1 MEGGRRPRF
10 RGPSSPTPRARESW
24 PREGSPWRVPDAPS
38 PTRTEGGSEPGPPAF
53 RSPVNDS
60 DRESHDPRAQHPRER
75 GHRPASA
82 SDARPLRPAPCARS
96 PPSARRSAART
107 TIAGRWREKGSQ
119 RGRRAR
125 PWAPQPA
132 PRRQP
137 PPKRPFSPRGGLG
150 VVPTEVASGEAPRV
164 PPSIPLCGPEWYG
177 PMGRGAGPT
186 APGWRPVAKAVAQRG
201 RGGGGAWAP
210 SLPCTRPKARGR
222 AGAGHAGS
230 GECAGAPSIA
240 VATSLFAPSS
250 PLEGS
255 GWRKMREAGG

>member
-60 DRESHDPRAQHPRER
+60 DRESHDPRAQHPRKR

-132 PRRQP
+132 PRRHP
-137 PPKRPFSPRGGLG
+137 PAQTPILSPRWARGRPDRGGLRRS
-150 VVPTEVASGEAPRV
+150 PAST
-164 PPSIPLCGPEWYG
+164 PLDSPLRAGMVRPD
-177 PMGRGAGPT
+177 GAG
-186 APGWRPVAKAVAQRG
+186 R
-201 RGGGGAWAP
+201 
-210 SLPCTRPKARGR
+210 R
-222 AGAGHAGS
+222 AY
-230 GECAGAPSIA
+230 
-240 VATSLFAPSS
+240 SS
-250 PLEGS
+250 RLETGC
-255 GWRKMREAGG
+255 

>member
-1 MEGGRRPRF
+1 MTRERSIRGSADTDRPRPRTRGLCARRPA
-10 RGPSSPTPRARESW
+10 PTPRPALGD
-24 PREGSPWRVPDAPS
+24 PRH
-38 PTRTEGGSEPGPPAF
+38 GPP
-53 RSPVNDS
+53 S
-60 DRESHDPRAQHPRER
+60 R
-75 GHRPASA
+75 G
-82 SDARPLRPAPCARS
+82 
-96 PPSARRSAART
+96 
-107 TIAGRWREKGSQ
+107 GG
-119 RGRRAR
+119 GRRAR
-125 PWAPQPA
+125 SEGEGLAPG
-132 PRRQP
+132 PRSPPLGDTP

>member
-1 MEGGRRPRF
+1 MTRERSIRGSADTDRPRPRT
-10 RGPSSPTPRARESW
+10 RGLCAR
-24 PREGSPWRVPDAPS
+24 
-38 PTRTEGGSEPGPPAF
+38 
-53 RSPVNDS
+53 
-60 DRESHDPRAQHPRER
+60 
-75 GHRPASA
+75 
-82 SDARPLRPAPCARS
+82 RPAPAPRPALGDPRHG
-96 PPSARRSAART
+96 PPSR
-107 TIAGRWREKGSQ
+107 GGG
-119 RGRRAR
+119 GRRAR
-125 PWAPQPA
+125 SEGEGLAPGPCS
-132 PRRQP
+132 PPLGDTP
-137 PPKRPFSPRGGLG
+137 PPKRPFSPRGGLE

>member
-1 MEGGRRPRF
+1 MTRERSIRGSADTDRPRPRT
-10 RGPSSPTPRARESW
+10 RGLCAR
-24 PREGSPWRVPDAPS
+24 
-38 PTRTEGGSEPGPPAF
+38 
-53 RSPVNDS
+53 
-60 DRESHDPRAQHPRER
+60 
-75 GHRPASA
+75 
-82 SDARPLRPAPCARS
+82 RPAPAPRPALGDPRHG
-96 PPSARRSAART
+96 PPSR
-107 TIAGRWREKGSQ
+107 GGG
-119 RGRRAR
+119 GRRAR
-125 PWAPQPA
+125 SEGEGLAPG
-132 PRRQP
+132 PRSPPLGDTP

-186 APGWRPVAKAVAQRG
+186 APGWRPVAKAFAQRG